1 MGDPALIPSPAEYVL
16 ATALQTGMGFS
27 VTEALSSVGLNPGIN
42 PEKF

>member
-16 ATALQTGMGFS
+16 ATALQTDMGFS
-27 VTEALSSVGLNPGIN
+27 VTEALTSVGLNPGIN